1 MIERF
6 QGEAGKR
13 LLVEAL
19 LRQPVVQGH
28 REIAGAIAS
37 HCLLQSFMPG
47 GKLIEQDHT
56 DNDIFFILSGEV
68 MIEVNG
74 RFVAERK
81 GGQHVGEM
89 ALIDPVGRRTATVTA
104 STEIVV
110 AKVTEPDFTLIADA
124 HPRMWRLLATELV
137 ERFRQR
143 GVMLK
148 APNAEPRLFVGSSV
162 EGLAIAE
169 GVQAGLAHF
178 NAIVEPWSQ
187 NVFTA
192 SDGTMEVL
200 ERKAADADF
209 AVLILTPDDVAT
221 IRGENETVPRDNVIF
236 ELGLFMGALGRDR
249 TYILKPRGNDLKL
262 PTDLLG
268 ITALEFR
275 TTASQDLAVSLGPVC
290 TALKKLIREN
300 GPK

>member
-6 QGEAGKR
+6 QGEAGRR
-13 LLVEAL
+13 LLIEAL
-19 LRQPVVQGH
+19 LRQPAVQGH
-28 REIAGAIAS
+28 REIADAIAN
-37 HCLLQSFMPG
+37 HCHLQSLLPG
-47 GKLIEQDHT
+47 DRLIEQNGT

-68 MIEVNG
+68 TIEVNG

-81 GGQHVGEM
+81 GSQHVGEM
-89 ALIDPVGRRTATVTA
+89 ALIDPVGRRTAAVTA
-104 STEIVV
+104 GTETVV

-143 GVMLK
+143 GAMLK
-148 APNAEPRLFVGSSV
+148 APNAEPRVFIGSSV
-162 EGLAIAE
+162 EGLAVAE
-169 GVQAGLAHF
+169 GVHAGLAHF

-192 SDGTMEVL
+192 SAGTMEVL

-221 IRGENETVPRDNVIF
+221 IRGENETIPRDNVIF
-236 ELGLFMGALGRDR
+236 ELGLFMGALGRHR
-249 TYILKPRGNDLKL
+249 TYIVKPRGIDLKL

-268 ITALEFR
+268 VTALEFR
-275 TTASQDLAVSLGPVC
+275 PSAPQDLAVSLGAVC
-290 TALKKLIREN
+290 TELKTLIRQH